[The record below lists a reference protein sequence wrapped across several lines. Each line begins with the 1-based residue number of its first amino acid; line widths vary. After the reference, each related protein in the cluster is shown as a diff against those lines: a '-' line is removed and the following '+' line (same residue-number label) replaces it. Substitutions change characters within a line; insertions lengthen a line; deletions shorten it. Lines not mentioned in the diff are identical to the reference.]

1 MAKIWDY
8 KEEKVKAAAEMVEQP
23 VEFVNVWHV
32 IYARFPKVE
41 TWGEYTDLRHA
52 LISKL
57 GVDPREN
64 LKWED
69 PKLPG
74 VILEV
79 GWTTRGCSPLD
90 PIELYVGIPFPNS
103 LIKDA
108 LEEWNLRAKDLK
120 DVEGLSGIV
129 HCDRISFC
137 YDYTWYVLF
146 PSLSVQEKGFLTR
159 KDKNSI
165 VHILQM
171 AGCNNIVFETE
182 F

>member
-8 KEEKVKAAAEMVEQP
+8 EEKDVKAAAEIVGQP

-41 TWGEYTDLRHA
+41 TWGEYTELRHA
-52 LISKL
+52 LASKI

-64 LKWED
+64 LKWEN
-69 PKLPG
+69 PNLPG
-74 VILEV
+74 LIFEV
-79 GWTTRGCSPLD
+79 GRDTRGSSPLD
-90 PIELYVGIPFPNS
+90 PIPLDAGQFNNPW
-103 LIKDA
+103 IKEA
-108 LEEWNLRAKDLK
+108 QEEWALRAKDLK

-129 HCDRISFC
+129 FCDRISFC
-137 YDYTWYVLF
+137 YDCMWYVIF
-146 PSLSVQEKGFLTR
+146 PSVQDKIFLTR

>member
-8 KEEKVKAAAEMVEQP
+8 EKDVKAAAEIVGQP

-52 LISKL
+52 LASKL
-57 GVDPREN
+57 GADPREN
-64 LKWED
+64 LKWES
-69 PKLPG
+69 PNLPG
-74 VILEV
+74 LIFEV
-79 GWTTRGCSPLD
+79 GRDTRGSSPLD
-90 PIELYVGIPFPNS
+90 PIPLYVGIPCPNS

-108 LEEWNLRAKDLK
+108 LEELNLRAKGPEDIEDFSETIL
-120 DVEGLSGIV
+120 
-129 HCDRISFC
+129 CNRISFC
-137 YDYTWYVLF
+137 YEEYTWFVLL
-146 PSLSVQEKGFLTR
+146 PNDPEKIFLTR

>member
-8 KEEKVKAAAEMVEQP
+8 EEKDVKAAAEIVGQP

-32 IYARFPKVE
+32 IYARFPNVS
-41 TWGEYTDLRHA
+41 TWGEYTDLRHSLA
-52 LISKL
+52 SKL
-57 GVDPREN
+57 GADPH

-79 GWTTRGCSPLD
+79 GRDERGSSPLD
-90 PIELYVGIPFPNS
+90 PIPLDAGFNNPW
-103 LIKDA
+103 IKEA
-108 LEEWNLRAKDLK
+108 QEEWALRAKDLK

-129 HCDRISFC
+129 FCDRISFC
-137 YDYTWYVLF
+137 YDCMWYVLF
-146 PSLSVQEKGFLTR
+146 PRVQDKIFLTR

-171 AGCNNIVFETE
+171 AGCSDIKFEIE
-182 F
+182 D